1 MGEITFPE
9 VSGKNLK
16 RKKYRFPQDFPAP
29 LNIVLMAFQR
39 YQQLE
44 INTWLPFVGQ
54 LDSEYED
61 LTYLEFPVIY
71 QMGPIGQFMLNE
83 GMRAG
88 IPDQKARES
97 TITLYVD
104 KTQFM
109 GQMQIKSEDAIQIF
123 LVTGEGKVLWHETG
137 VFTDEKADAIM
148 KVVQSKILLKPEQVN
163 N

>member
-1 MGEITFPE
+1 MGITFPE

-16 RKKYRFPQDFPAP
+16 RNKFHFPQDFPAP
-29 LNIVLMAFQR
+29 LNIVLIAFQR
-39 YQQLE
+39 EQQLE
-44 INTWLPFVGQ
+44 INTWLPFVSQ
-54 LDSEYED
+54 LDSEYAD

-109 GQMQIKSEDAIQIF
+109 GQLQIKSEDSIQIF
-123 LVTGEGKVLWHETG
+123 LVTDEGKILWHETG
-137 VFTDEKADAIM
+137 VFSDEKADALM
-148 KVVQSKILLKPEQVN
+148 QVVQNIIHLETRASQ
-163 N
+163 

>member
-1 MGEITFPE
+1 
-9 VSGKNLK
+9 
-16 RKKYRFPQDFPAP
+16 
-29 LNIVLMAFQR
+29 
-39 YQQLE
+39 
-44 INTWLPFVGQ
+44 
-54 LDSEYED
+54 
-61 LTYLEFPVIY
+61 
-71 QMGPIGQFMLNE
+71 MLNE